1 MKLEK
6 IEVLSKDEIE
16 IINSASLE
24 LLSTVGIKVDAED
37 TRELFEKNGA
47 NIDNE
52 TNFVRIPETLIK
64 DKLKTVPSSFK
75 IYGPDGSFNFEVNT
89 TSTKFAT
96 IGTPVKLYDSSHP
109 KELRKVI
116 FEDNIKQLRIVD
128 SLEHIMCSHVDIW
141 PSDIPYLELHCH
153 CIREWARHS
162 FKPYGLGCIGRVA
175 SQDMMNLLTI
185 IVGSEEELIK
195 RPRFVGF
202 MNPTSPLH
210 LPQIMT
216 NGFEVFAKYKQ
227 PTIVAP
233 EALAGTSAPVTLAGL
248 LTQTNAE
255 ILGGIVLSQLY
266 NPGAPVFFGTVSQTT
281 DMRSGNS
288 AIGSIGTGLITT
300 GIAQLA
306 RYYNIPSRGPGG
318 VTDSKVFDIQNG
330 FERLQTLL
338 LAAQAG
344 INYITCAGTY
354 EATLVGAFELLA
366 IDNEL
371 AGMILRALEGI
382 TVNEDT
388 IALDVIKKVATSTQK
403 GSTFLGEKHTLKH
416 MRKELFFPKLLD
428 RNRRATWRKK
438 GSKDIMERAR
448 EQIEEILNTQKG
460 PGLSSEIEDKLAE
473 YTKMVSKRTFEE
485 YQKEEGIISGSVTL
499 PDGIEVRKEGN

>member
-1 MKLEK
+1 
-6 IEVLSKDEIE
+6 
-16 IINSASLE
+16 
-24 LLSTVGIKVDAED
+24 
-37 TRELFEKNGA
+37 
-47 NIDNE
+47 
-52 TNFVRIPETLIK
+52 
-64 DKLKTVPSSFK
+64 
-75 IYGPDGSFNFEVNT
+75 
-89 TSTKFAT
+89 
-96 IGTPVKLYDSSHP
+96 
-109 KELRKVI
+109 
-116 FEDNIKQLRIVD
+116 
-128 SLEHIMCSHVDIW
+128 
-141 PSDIPYLELHCH
+141 
-153 CIREWARHS
+153 
-162 FKPYGLGCIGRVA
+162 
-175 SQDMMNLLTI
+175 
-185 IVGSEEELIK
+185 
-195 RPRFVGF
+195 
-202 MNPTSPLH
+202 
-210 LPQIMT
+210 
-216 NGFEVFAKYKQ
+216 
-227 PTIVAP
+227 
-233 EALAGTSAPVTLAGL
+233 
-248 LTQTNAE
+248 
-255 ILGGIVLSQLY
+255 
-266 NPGAPVFFGTVSQTT
+266 
-281 DMRSGNS
+281 MRSGNS

-371 AGMILRALEGI
+371 AGMILRAFEGI

-460 PGLSSEIEDKLAE
+460 PGLSSEIEAKLVV
-473 YTKMVSKRTFEE
+473 YTKMVSMRTFEE
-485 YQKEEGIISGSVTL
+485 YQKLEGIISDSVTL

>member
-1 MKLEK
+1 M
-6 IEVLSKDEIE
+6 
-16 IINSASLE
+16 
-24 LLSTVGIKVDAED
+24 DAED

-52 TNFVRIPETLIK
+52 TNFVKIPETLVK

-318 VTDSKVFDIQNG
+318 RSSG
-330 FERLQTLL
+330 
-338 LAAQAG
+338 
-344 INYITCAGTY
+344 
-354 EATLVGAFELLA
+354 
-366 IDNEL
+366 
-371 AGMILRALEGI
+371 
-382 TVNEDT
+382 
-388 IALDVIKKVATSTQK
+388 
-403 GSTFLGEKHTLKH
+403 
-416 MRKELFFPKLLD
+416 
-428 RNRRATWRKK
+428 RNRLPRRHRPRPRRSSCRLRTSAT
-438 GSKDIMERAR
+438 
-448 EQIEEILNTQKG
+448 Q
-460 PGLSSEIEDKLAE
+460 
-473 YTKMVSKRTFEE
+473 RTRT
-485 YQKEEGIISGSVTL
+485 GAT
-499 PDGIEVRKEGN
+499 R